1 MTGVCDKWYGKAYR
15 LHNNGK
21 YKKYSNMVSNKF
33 FIGDFDFDKRR
44 CYIGFSSSVFF
55 VFLGVE
61 QIKSLNTLSCVLR
74 MPISIRKYRHQQVTS
89 RLSASSVIV
98 CTGTTFDA
106 SKWSIHRSISSA
118 FSVVLV
124 GMSFTHRLYCS
135 AWLQFSSRDRIGSR
149 GCNLPLM

>member
-98 CTGTTFDA
+98 YIGCFETVYPLDHFISYFCA
-106 SKWSIHRSISSA
+106 SSWFVIYPP
-118 FSVVLV
+118 FLLF
-124 GMSFTHRLYCS
+124 GMATILF
-135 AWLQFSSRDRIGSR
+135 
-149 GCNLPLM
+149 